1 MSNFTFLSEWS
12 EIKLNAQQAEKM
24 LNSDPRTCCF
34 YSRYTLERAVHWMYE
49 FDRGLLKPRY
59 DTSLNTLINQPDFRD
74 LLGSS
79 VFPKVKAVQKSGNN
93 AVHSSAKVSA
103 AVATQTLKEL
113 HHVLYWLYRTYTAHK
128 PASNQVFDLKN
139 VPQTVHVDAG
149 LITRSA
155 QKLKDLQQQL
165 EERDSQQAHEE
176 EKREREN
183 ATLRQELEQLKARVA
198 ERKLQNVEVKDSHNY
213 NEAETRHFIIDQYL
227 KEMGWLLEDSRDREY
242 PVAGMPLSSQNPQ
255 GNGFVD
261 YVLWGEDG
269 KPLAVVEA
277 KRTTV
282 DVQQGKR
289 QAELYA
295 DCLQQD
301 SRFGGRRP
309 LIYFTNGYEIFFWD
323 DLNYVPRKVQG
334 FLSRDEMQRLI
345 DRREL
350 AQNLSNIEIDT
361 SIAGHK
367 RPYQQQ
373 AIRAVCEQFDQQRR
387 RKALLV
393 MATGTGK
400 TRTIIGLLDLLMR
413 AGWVKN
419 ALFLADRN
427 ALVTQAKKEFSKLL
441 PKCSPEILSGAT
453 STLKGRLYLST
464 YPTMMNLLSAPADS
478 RLFGVGHFDLVIVDE
493 AHRSVYKK
501 YGYIFDYFDSLL
513 VGLTATPKADLDKN
527 TYDVF
532 QLPDDDPTFAYEL
545 QEAIDDGYLV
555 PPRDVRV
562 ELGFVRQGIKYSEL
576 SKDEQEEWESSEEL
590 AERDEVLPSEINEF
604 LFNKPT
610 VTAALK
616 TLMERGIKV
625 AGGDRLAKTIIFA
638 ANNRHAQFINEV
650 FDDNFPKFKGKFAR
664 TVTYKEKYAESL
676 IEEFKGERDPV
687 DPNTPMTL
695 AISVDMLDTG
705 VDVPEV
711 SNLMFFKVVK
721 SKVKF
726 MQMLGRGTRLCEKLF
741 GPVTPDDDKI
751 EFKVFD
757 ICQNFEYFEMNP
769 QGAAD
774 SAGKSLSQ
782 SLFENRLM
790 LAQVLKGHEESGNY
804 GGTLRQ
810 YLLTMLHHRVAGMSL
825 DNFIVRPNRKLVEKY
840 QKALIWQDLTDE
852 HLGELISQISRL
864 PSAAEP
870 LDEKER
876 EEELA
881 LRFDQLILTMQLALL
896 ERRGVSDT
904 QQDRLLQIAQKL
916 KSKASIPLVEVQIE
930 WIEYVLSKQFW
941 QELSLEDLEKTR
953 LRLRLLLRFID
964 KDSTGVVY
972 TNFQDEVL
980 SVYENESS
988 YTFTYG
994 DALILY
1000 RKRVESW
1007 VRENQHDLTI
1017 QRLRRGQHITKLDLE
1032 LLDQKLFEA
1041 SGIEN
1046 TETYQQ
1052 SIHPDKPLGIFIRE
1066 IVGLDRHAAKAAFAD
1081 YLDETRFDSQQ
1092 IHFVNTIIEWLTENG
1107 TMSPE
1112 RLAQPPFTDE
1122 HFKGVFG
1129 IFDVPTAMVLRDRLI
1144 SIEQSA
1150 VGQI

>member
-12 EIKLNAQQAEKM
+12 EIQLNAQQAEKM

-49 FDRGLLKPRY
+49 FDRGLLKPKY

-74 LLGSS
+74 LIGSS
-79 VFPKVKAVQKSGNN
+79 VFPKIKAIQKSGNN
-93 AVHSSAKVSA
+93 AVHSSAKVNA

-128 PASNQVFDLKN
+128 PATNQVFDLN
-139 VPQTVHVDAG
+139 DIPQTVQVDAG

-155 QKLKDLQQQL
+155 QKLKELQKQL
-165 EERDSQQAHEE
+165 EERDAQQECEE
-176 EKREREN
+176 QNREREN
-183 ATLRQELEQLKARVA
+183 VSLRQELEQLKARVA
-198 ERKLQNVEVKDSHNY
+198 ERKQQNVEVKDSHNY

-227 KEMGWLLEDSRDREY
+227 KEMGWLLTDSRDREY
-242 PVAGMPLSSQNPQ
+242 SVSGMPISSHNPM

-261 YVLWGEDG
+261 YVLWGDDG

-277 KRTTV
+277 KRTTA

-301 SRFGGRRP
+301 PRFGGRRP

-323 DLNYVPRKVQG
+323 DLSYTPRKVQG
-334 FLSRDEMQRLI
+334 FLSKDEMQRLI
-345 DRREL
+345 DRRDL
-350 AQNLSNIEIDT
+350 AQALNSIEIDT
-361 SIAGHK
+361 HIAGFK

-400 TRTIIGLLDLLMR
+400 TRTIIGLVDILMR

-419 ALFLADRN
+419 VLFLADRN

-453 STLKGRLYLST
+453 TTLKGRLYLST
-464 YPTMMNLLSAPADS
+464 YPTMMNLLSDPPDS

-513 VGLTATPKADLDKN
+513 IGLTATPKADLDKN

-532 QLPDDDPTFAYEL
+532 QLPNNDPTFAYEL

-562 ELGFVRQGIKYSEL
+562 GLGFVREGIKYSDL
-576 SKDEQEEWESSEEL
+576 SKEEQEEWESNEEL
-590 AERDEVLPSEINEF
+590 QDRDEVLPSEINEF
-604 LFNKPT
+604 LFNEST
-610 VTAALK
+610 VVEALK
-616 TLMERGIKV
+616 VLMERGIKV
-625 AGGDRLAKTIIFA
+625 AGGDRLAKTIVFA
-638 ANNRHAQFINEV
+638 ANNLHAQFINKV
-650 FDDNFPKFKGKFAR
+650 FDNHFPKYKGKFAR
-664 TVTYKEKYAESL
+664 TITYKAKYAESL
-676 IEEFKGERDPV
+676 IEEFKGERQPA
-687 DPNTPMTL
+687 DPNIPMTL

-705 VDVPEV
+705 IDVPEV
-711 SNLMFFKVVK
+711 ANLMFFKVVK

-726 MQMLGRGTRLCEKLF
+726 LQMLGRGTRLCANLF
-741 GPVTPDDDKI
+741 GPISPDNDKT

-774 SAGKSLSQ
+774 SASKSLSQ
-782 SLFENRLM
+782 ALFENRLL
-790 LAQVLKGHEESGNY
+790 LAQTLKERDLGGEY
-804 GGTLRQ
+804 GVELRQ
-810 YLLTMLHHRVAGMSL
+810 YLLKMLHHRVAGMNL

-840 QKALIWQDLTDE
+840 QKEEIWQSLTDE
-852 HLGELISQISRL
+852 HLGELVSQISRL
-864 PSAAEP
+864 PCEAEP
-870 LDEKER
+870 IASDEQED
-876 EEELA
+876 ELA
-881 LRFDQLILTMQLALL
+881 LRFDQLILTIQLSLL
-896 ERRGVSDT
+896 ERRGISDN
-904 QQDRLLQIAQKL
+904 QQDRLLQIAQQL
-916 KSKASIPLVEVQIE
+916 KSRASIPPVEAQID
-930 WIEYVLSKQFW
+930 WIEYVLSKNFW
-941 QELSLEDLEKTR
+941 QDMTLEDLEITR
-953 LRLRLLLRFID
+953 RRLRLLLRFID
-964 KDSTGVVY
+964 KERSAAVF
-972 TNFQDEVL
+972 TNFQDEVVTL
-980 SVYENESS
+980 QENEAPYSFGYS
-988 YTFTYG
+988 
-994 DALILY
+994 DALTLY

-1007 VRENQHDLTI
+1007 VREHQHDLTI
-1017 QRLRRGQHITKLDLE
+1017 QRLRRGQQITKLDLE
-1032 LLDQKLFEA
+1032 QLDNKLFEA
-1041 SGIEN
+1041 SGIADI
-1046 TETYQQ
+1046 ETYQQ
-1052 SIHPDKPLGIFIRE
+1052 TIHPDKPLGVFIRE
-1066 IVGLDRHAAKAAFAD
+1066 LVGLDRNAAKAAFAD

-1092 IHFVNTIIEWLTENG
+1092 IQFVNTIIDWLTENG
-1107 TMSPE
+1107 TMNPE
-1112 RLAQPPFTDE
+1112 RLAQPPFTE
-1122 HFKGVFG
+1122 KHFEGVFG
-1129 IFDVPTAMVLRDRLI
+1129 FFDMPMIIELRDRI
-1144 SIEQSA
+1144 IRIEQSA
-1150 VGQI
+1150 VGE

>member
-1 MSNFTFLSEWS
+1 MSNFAFLSEWS
-12 EIKLNAQQAEKM
+12 EIQLNAQQAERA
-24 LNSDPRTCCF
+24 LSSEPRTCCF

-49 FDRGLLKPRY
+49 FDRGLLKPKY

-74 LLGSS
+74 LVGSS
-79 VFPKVKAVQKSGNN
+79 VFPKIKAIQKSGNN

-103 AVATQTLKEL
+103 AAATQTLKEL

-128 PASNQVFDLKN
+128 PAANQIFDLKDI
-139 VPQTVHVDAG
+139 PQTVQVDAG

-155 QKLKDLQQQL
+155 QKLKELQKQL
-165 EERDSQQAHEE
+165 EDRDAQQEREE
-176 EKREREN
+176 QNREREN
-183 ATLRQELEQLKARVA
+183 ASLRQELEQLKAKVA
-198 ERKLQNVEVKDSHNY
+198 ERKQQNVEVKDSHNY

-227 KEMGWLLEDSRDREY
+227 KEMGWLLTDSRDREY
-242 PVAGMPLSSQNPQ
+242 PVSGMPISSHNPL

-261 YVLWGEDG
+261 YVLWGDDG

-277 KRTTV
+277 KRTTA

-301 SRFGGRRP
+301 PRFGGRRP

-323 DLNYVPRKVQG
+323 DLSYTPRKVQG
-334 FLSRDEMQRLI
+334 FLSKDEMQRLI

-350 AQNLSNIEIDT
+350 AKALNSIEID
-361 SIAGHK
+361 SHIAGFK

-400 TRTIIGLLDLLMR
+400 TRTIIGLVDLLMR

-464 YPTMMNLLSAPADS
+464 YPTMMNLLSAPPDS
-478 RLFGVGHFDLVIVDE
+478 RLFSVGHFDLVIVDE

-513 VGLTATPKADLDKN
+513 IGLTATPKADLDKN

-532 QLPDDDPTFAYEL
+532 QLPNNDPTFAYEL

-562 ELGFVRQGIKYSEL
+562 GLGFVREGIKYSDL
-576 SKDEQEEWESSEEL
+576 SKEEQEEWESNEEL
-590 AERDEVLPSEINEF
+590 QDRDEVLPSEINEF
-604 LFNKPT
+604 LFNEST
-610 VTAALK
+610 VVEALK
-616 TLMERGIKV
+616 VLMERGIKV

-638 ANNRHAQFINEV
+638 ANKQHAQFINKV
-650 FDDNFPKFKGKFAR
+650 FDDHFPKFKGKFAR
-664 TVTYKEKYAESL
+664 TITYKEKYAESL
-676 IEEFKGERDPV
+676 IEEFKGERQPV
-687 DPNTPMTL
+687 DPNIPMTL

-711 SNLMFFKVVK
+711 ANLVFFKVVK

-726 MQMLGRGTRLCEKLF
+726 LQMLGRGTRLCANLF
-741 GPVTPDDDKI
+741 GPISPDNDKT

-769 QGAAD
+769 QGAVD
-774 SAGKSLSQ
+774 SSSKSLSQ
-782 SLFENRLM
+782 ALFENRLW
-790 LAQVLKGHEESGNY
+790 LAQILKQSEA
-804 GGTLRQ
+804 GGVYEAELRQ
-810 YLLTMLHHRVAGMSL
+810 YLLKMLHHRVVGMNL

-840 QKALIWQDLTDE
+840 QKEEVWQNLTDE
-852 HLGELISQISRL
+852 HLGELVSQISCL
-864 PSAAEP
+864 PCEAEP
-870 LDEKER
+870 ISSDEQED
-876 EEELA
+876 ELA
-881 LRFDQLILTMQLALL
+881 LRFDQLILTMQLSLT
-896 ERRGVSDT
+896 ERRGVSDK
-904 QQDRLLQIAQKL
+904 QQDRLLQVVQQL
-916 KSKASIPLVEVQIE
+916 KSRASIPLVEAQID
-930 WIEYVLSKQFW
+930 WIEYVLSKNFW
-941 QELSLEDLEKTR
+941 QDLTLEDLEITR
-953 LRLRLLLRFID
+953 RRLRLLLRFID
-964 KDSTGVVY
+964 KEKSAAVF
-972 TNFQDEVL
+972 TNFQDEVVTL
-980 SVYENESS
+980 QENEAHYSFGYS
-988 YTFTYG
+988 
-994 DALILY
+994 DALTLY

-1007 VRENQHDLTI
+1007 VREHQHDLTI
-1017 QRLRRGQHITKLDLE
+1017 QRLRRGQQITKLDLE
-1032 LLDQKLFEA
+1032 QLDNKLFEA
-1041 SGIEN
+1041 SGIDDID
-1046 TETYQQ
+1046 TYQQ
-1052 SIHPDKPLGIFIRE
+1052 TIHPDKPLGVFIRE
-1066 IVGLDRHAAKAAFAD
+1066 LVGLDRNAAKAAFAD
-1081 YLDETRFDSQQ
+1081 YLDETRFDSHQVQ
-1092 IHFVNTIIEWLTENG
+1092 FVNTIIDWLTENG
-1107 TMSPE
+1107 RMSPE
-1112 RLAQPPFTDE
+1112 RLAQPPFTE
-1122 HFKGVFG
+1122 KHFEGVFG
-1129 IFDVPTAMVLRDRLI
+1129 FFDMPLVMDLRDRLAG
-1144 SIEQSA
+1144 IEQSA
-1150 VGQI
+1150 VGE